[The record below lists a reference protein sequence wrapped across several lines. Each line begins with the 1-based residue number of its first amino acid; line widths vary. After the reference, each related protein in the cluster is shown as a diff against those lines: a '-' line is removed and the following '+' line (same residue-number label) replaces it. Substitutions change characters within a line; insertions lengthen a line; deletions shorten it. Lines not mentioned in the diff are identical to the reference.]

1 MSVKLKRTKNK
12 NIMDREQLFEQIKKK
27 KSFLCVGL
35 DSDIDKIP
43 KKLKVYQ
50 QPQFAFNKEIID
62 ATAKYTVA
70 YKLNLAFYESRGWKG
85 MQELELTVAYIRD
98 RYPEMFIIADVKKGD
113 IGDTAIH
120 QAKAYFETTPF
131 DAVTV
136 APYMGE
142 DSVNP
147 FLSYDDKWIIML
159 ALTSNNTKTDFQ
171 FKRTVLEK
179 TGQPGYHLY
188 ADVVATSRDWEKTN
202 EDNLMYVV
210 GATNASHEV
219 KFIRRLVPNNFFLVP
234 GVGAQ
239 GGSLREVAKYGMN
252 DKCGLLVNSSRG
264 IIFAGIGIGVDES
277 NFATHAASA
286 AYEMQQEMEFL
297 LKEKISIWFSNF
309 LKSQGICPG
318 FFSILNFFIS
328 SSCLI

>member
-1 MSVKLKRTKNK
+1 
-12 NIMDREQLFEQIKKK
+12 MDREQLFEQIKKK

-113 IGDTAIH
+113 IGNTAIH
-120 QAKAYFETTPF
+120 QAKAYFDTMDF

-142 DSVNP
+142 DSIKP
-147 FLSYDDKWIIML
+147 FLAYEDKWAILL
-159 ALTSNNTKTDFQ
+159 ALTSNKSSSNFQ
-171 FKRTVLEK
+171 KKRTVLGK
-179 TGQPGYHLY
+179 SDQAGYPLY
-188 ADVVATSRDWEKTN
+188 ANVVVTADVWSSTKP
-202 EDNLMYVV
+202 DNLMYVV

-219 KFIRRLVPNNFFLVP
+219 KFIRQLVPDYFLLVP

-239 GGSLREVAKYGMN
+239 GGSLKEVAKYGMN
-252 DKCGLLVNSSRG
+252 EQCGLLVNSSRG
-264 IIFAGIGIGVDES
+264 IIFAGVGIGVDEKQ
-277 NFATHAASA
+277 FATRAASA
-286 AYEMQQEMEFL
+286 AHETQQEMEFL
-297 LKEKISIWFSNF
+297 LKEKVSIWFLNF
-309 LKSQGICPG
+309 LKKPR
-318 FFSILNFFIS
+318 FFTLAFLF
-328 SSCLI
+328 